1 MQKIQI
7 LFPDPLMAQMRKLAE
22 TLDMP
27 VSEVVRRAT
36 EEWLNKL
43 SFLQSSGGD
52 SSRMDIPTFDGG
64 PCLLAAD
71 QMRDLCS
78 ERGFR
83 DDRE

>member
-7 LFPDPLMAQMRKLAE
+7 LFPDPLMAQMRKMAE
-22 TLDMP
+22 ALDMP

-43 SFLQSSGGD
+43 SFLQSSGGA
-52 SSRMDIPTFDGG
+52 SSMEIPTFDGG

-83 DDRE
+83 NDRE